1 MSLRERLLP
10 FAQQAFRQLGSVRFE
25 DDQRNEPRSR
35 LFGTERGTAIDR
47 RYIERFLDERRS
59 RIRGRVLEVGESR
72 YAPRLGGPGAR
83 YEVLHV
89 EPGHPGA
96 SVVGDLTRPET
107 LPADGFDCFI
117 CTQTFNF
124 IYDLTAAVRGAAHL
138 LRPAGVLLAT
148 VAGISQISRFD
159 MDRWGDYWRFTSASC
174 QRLFASAF
182 ARVEVV
188 TFGNVLAAK
197 ALLDGLA
204 VEDLPRPE
212 LLDRVDPD
220 YQVVLGIEAT
230 KAA

>member
-1 MSLRERLLP
+1 LRQRLWP
-10 FAQQAFRQLGSVRFE
+10 FAQQILRGLGPVRFE
-25 DDQRNEPRSR
+25 DSQRNEPRSR

-47 RYIERFLDERRS
+47 RYIERFLDARRS
-59 RIRGRVLEVGESR
+59 RVRGRVLEVAESR
-72 YAPRLGGPGAR
+72 YGPRLGGPDAR

-89 EPGHPGA
+89 EAGHPGA

-107 LPADGFDCFI
+107 LPGERFDCFI

-124 IYDLTAAVRGAAHL
+124 VYDLPACVRGAAHL
-138 LRPAGVLLAT
+138 LRPGGVLLAT
-148 VAGISQISRFD
+148 VAGISQISRYD

-174 QRLFASAF
+174 QRLFATAF
-182 ARVEVV
+182 ATVEVA

-220 YQVVLGIEAT
+220 YQVVLGIEAI
-230 KAA
+230 KSS